1 MIEPTWTQTPALDIL
16 DQALIDAE
24 SGKSPWLLFSMPP
37 QEGKSE
43 RVSRTFPTWCLVRN
57 PDWRIADV
65 SYADALAI
73 RWGRRVRNDI
83 SRNPGLGL
91 AIAPDIAAAKEWQLD
106 GSRGGMVTTGIS
118 GGLTGR
124 PVDVLVIDDPLKDQ
138 EEADSP
144 TMRERSKNFWRS
156 VASTR
161 LGENTVI
168 VVVQTRWHE
177 DDMFGWL
184 AETQPGDFRVI
195 NIPAQAEHKP
205 EQGETDPLGRKPGE
219 YMISARDRSV
229 EGWEKKKRSAGSR
242 AWNALYQGRP
252 APEEGGIFKRTWWRL
267 HAIPRAVERS
277 DGTWYVPGAD
287 EVLISLD
294 AAFKETSSSDYVAF
308 GVWARRGPKLDLVD
322 IICERME
329 FTETC
334 RVFEL
339 LVAKWP
345 QATLRLIEDKAN
357 GPAVISALRARVG
370 GLVPYT
376 PVDSKIARAR
386 AVAPFVEAGDVG
398 LPDPL
403 TDPKVAAFIEQC
415 ASFPNAPND
424 DMVDMFTQAA
434 IRMLHIGESDLMDD
448 LVKEL
453 GISETEAGEV
463 PPMRAWTP
471 QEADDTDAD
480 PDDGLWM

>member
-1 MIEPTWTQTPALDIL
+1 MIEPKWIQTPALDIL
-16 DQALIDAE
+16 DQALVNAE
-24 SGKSPWLLFSMPP
+24 SGKDPWLLVSVAP

-43 RVSRTFPTWCLVRN
+43 RVSRAFPVWCLVRN
-57 PDWRIADV
+57 PDRRVAIV
-65 SYADALAI
+65 SYADALAM
-73 RWGRRVRNDI
+73 RWGRQNRNDI
-83 SRNPGLGL
+83 ARNPDLGL
-91 AIAPDIAAAKEWQLD
+91 AIAPDIAAAKEWRLD
-106 GSRGGMVTTGIS
+106 GRDGGIVTTGIG

-144 TMRERSKNFWRS
+144 TMRERCKNFWRS

-161 LGENTVI
+161 LGENTVVI
-168 VVVQTRWHE
+168 VVQTRWHE
-177 DDMFGWL
+177 DDLFGWL

-205 EQGETDPLGRKPGE
+205 ELGETDILGRQPGE
-219 YMISARDRSV
+219 YMISARERSP
-229 EGWEKKKRSAGSR
+229 EGWEKKKRSAGTR
-242 AWNALYQGRP
+242 VWNALYQGRP
-252 APEEGGIFKRTWWRL
+252 APEEGGIFKRTWWRI
-267 HAIPRAVERS
+267 HTTPRAVERS
-277 DGTWYVPGAD
+277 DGSWYVPGAD

-294 AAFKETSSSDYVAF
+294 AAFKETHDSDYVAF

-334 RVFEL
+334 RVFEM

-357 GPAVISALRARVG
+357 GPAVISALRNRVG

-386 AVAPFVEAGDVG
+386 AVAPFAEAGDIG

-403 TDPKVAAFIEQC
+403 TNPKVAAFIEQC

-434 IRMLHIGESDLMDD
+434 IRMLHIGEGDFME
-448 LVKEL
+448 EL
-453 GISETEAGEV
+453 LREQGFMPEPGQVAPATS
-463 PPMRAWTP
+463 WTP
-471 QEADDTDAD
+471 NQADETDAD
-480 PDDGLWM
+480 PDEPWL

>member
-1 MIEPTWTQTPALDIL
+1 MIEPNWVQTPALDVL

-24 SGKSPWLLFSMPP
+24 SGEDPWLLFSMPP

-43 RVSRTFPTWCLVRN
+43 RVSRSFPVWCLARN
-57 PDWRIADV
+57 PERRIGIV
-65 SYADALAI
+65 SYADALAM
-73 RWGRRVRNDI
+73 RWGRRTRNDI
-83 SRNPGLGL
+83 TRNPSIGL
-91 AIAPDIAAAKEWQLD
+91 AIAADIAAAKEWELD
-106 GSRGGMVTTGIS
+106 GHGGGMITTGIG

-124 PVDVLVIDDPLKDQ
+124 RVDVLIIDDPLKDQ
-138 EEADSP
+138 AEADSP
-144 TMRERSKNFWRS
+144 TMRQRCKDFWQS

-161 LGENTVI
+161 LGETTIV

-184 AETQPGDFRVI
+184 AETQPTDFKEI
-195 NIPAQAEHKP
+195 NIPAQADHKP
-205 EQGETDPLGRKPGE
+205 ERGETDVLGREPGE
-219 YMISARDRSV
+219 YMVSARERTV
-229 EGWEKKKRSAGSR
+229 EGWEKKKRSAGTR

-252 APEEGGIFKRTWWRL
+252 APEEGGIFKRTWWRI
-267 HAIPRAVERS
+267 HALPRAVERS
-277 DGTWYVPGAD
+277 DSTWYVPGAD

-322 IICERME
+322 IVCDRME

-334 RVFEL
+334 RVFET

-357 GPAVISALRARVG
+357 GPAVISALRNRVG

-403 TDPKVAAFIEQC
+403 VNPKVAAFIEQC

-434 IRMLHIGESDLMDD
+434 IRMLRIGAESVMDE
-448 LVKEL
+448 LVREL
-453 GISETEAGEV
+453 GLHEEEQDEIV
-463 PPMRAWTP
+463 PMRAWSP
-471 QEADDTDAD
+471 QDAEETDAD
-480 PDDGLWM
+480 PDDEPWM